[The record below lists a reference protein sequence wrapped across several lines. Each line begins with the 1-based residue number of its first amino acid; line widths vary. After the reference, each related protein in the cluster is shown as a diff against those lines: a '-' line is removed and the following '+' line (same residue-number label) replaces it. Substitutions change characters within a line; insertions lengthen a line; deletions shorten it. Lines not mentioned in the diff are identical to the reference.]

1 VLTGLR
7 SLGSISLKRGKLACI
22 YRVPWTAVVQ
32 SWFATG
38 ERKRSSCCRVQRTNT
53 KYPRKV
59 LGFRRTICILCLWL
73 FSTELRTRIDFEIQQ
88 RRILTRQSLFHKLYE
103 RYIAAT
109 QLVEVNIRS
118 WLAVDHSLLEKE
130 TKLHSLIKEFNEA
143 HDLEMQRVAALK
155 AEVLQLGSMNRFE
168 RRLI

>member
-1 VLTGLR
+1 VSPGLR
-7 SLGSISLKRGKLACI
+7 LFRAGLQQEKEKEAPAAGCN
-22 YRVPWTAVVQ
+22 VQ
-32 SWFATG
+32 TRNTR
-38 ERKRSSCCRVQRTNT
+38 ERYWALDAQFVC
-53 KYPRKV
+53 
-59 LGFRRTICILCLWL
+59 TICMLCPFSKQWL